1 MLARTLMVQ
10 GTASSVGKSLF
21 VTALCRLFRQD
32 GIDVAPFKSQNMALN
47 SAVTPDGFE
56 IGRAQA
62 VQAEAAGLSPSVD
75 MNPILLK
82 PEGQQQAQVVVLGRP
97 VARLSAREYHDYKL
111 QLQGVV
117 KDSLER
123 LRRRHEL
130 VIIEGA
136 GSPAEINL
144 KARDIVNM
152 HVARL
157 ADAPVL
163 LVGDIDRGGVFAA
176 LVGTLELLEP
186 EERERVAALVI
197 NQFRGD
203 PSLLEPGLD
212 FVRQRTGKPVLGV
225 VPYVPGL
232 RIADED
238 SVSLERRLGRQRP
251 GPAELDLVV
260 VRLPQLSN
268 YDDVLALEHEPG
280 VTVRFVQ
287 QPNELRGAD
296 LVILPGSKS
305 TLLDLGW
312 LRASGISA
320 EIARRAAAGGLV
332 LGICGG
338 CQMLGEWIAD
348 PERVESR
355 EPLVPGLGLLG
366 FSTRFGA
373 DKRTTQV
380 AARPHSACF
389 LSESGADEDFASG
402 SSGSEAICGYE
413 IHMGRV
419 TTQATA
425 RSPFRILSR
434 NGQPVE
440 ALDGAISRGGNVVGT
455 MLHGL
460 FENAGLRRSL
470 LRTLR
475 QKRGVAEPNAS
486 ALPSRAAEYDR
497 LAAVVR
503 QSLDLELLRRL
514 IGRGAVS

>member
-10 GTASSVGKSLF
+10 GTASSVGKSLL
-21 VTALCRLFRQD
+21 VAALCRLFRQD
-32 GIDVAPFKSQNMALN
+32 GFDVAPFKSQNMALN

-62 VQAEAAGLSPSVD
+62 VQAEAAGLPASVD

-82 PEGQQQAQVVVLGRP
+82 PEGPQRSQVVVLGRP
-97 VARLSAREYHDYKL
+97 RATLSAREYHDYKPEL
-111 QLQGVV
+111 QSVV
-117 KDSLER
+117 AGSLER
-123 LRRRHEL
+123 LRRRHQL

-144 KARDIVNM
+144 KARDLVNM

-157 ADAPVL
+157 AEAPVL

-186 EERERVAALVI
+186 DERARIAALVI
-197 NQFRGD
+197 NNFRGD
-203 PSLLEPGLD
+203 LALLEPGLE

-225 VPYVPGL
+225 VPHVPQL

-238 SVSLERRLGRQRP
+238 SVSLESRKGRQRP
-251 GPAELDLVV
+251 SRGELDIAV
-260 VRLPQLSN
+260 VRLPQMSN
-268 YDDVLALEHEPG
+268 YDDVLELEHERA

-287 QPNELRGAD
+287 EPAELRGAD

-305 TLLDLGW
+305 TLSDLGW
-312 LRASGISA
+312 LRRSGLAA
-320 EIARRAAAGGLV
+320 ELVRQAHAGGLL

-355 EPLVPGLGLLG
+355 EPLVPGLGLLAS
-366 FSTRFGA
+366 STRFAA

-380 AARPHSACF
+380 EACAALPCFLTEEAPAAAR
-389 LSESGADEDFASG
+389 LS
-402 SSGSEAICGYE
+402 GYE
-413 IHMGRV
+413 IHMGRITLGP
-419 TTQATA
+419 TT
-425 RSPFRILSR
+425 RSLFRLLAR
-434 NGQPVE
+434 NGQPVD
-440 ALDGAISRGGNVVGT
+440 ARDGAINATGNVIGT

-460 FENAGLRRSL
+460 FANASVRVGLLRR
-470 LRTLR
+470 LR
-475 QKRGVAEPNAS
+475 QRRGLDEPTGA
-486 ALPSRAAEYDR
+486 ALPAREAEYDR
-497 LAAVVR
+497 LAAAVR
-503 QSLDLELLRRL
+503 QALDLKLLRRL
-514 IGRGAVS
+514 IGAV